1 MSKKRKP
8 DQKPEETETL
18 EEKVLKMSV
27 KLFEMQHPVLSPEGV
42 MEESITRSVA
52 EKHVPRTIRQTIPL
66 QSTVSINAIPEDP
79 DEDYEAYMEQQKTL
93 NEISNKY
100 RTENKLTQGDQVR
113 SILQSIVNERKTEPE
128 QDLTGKFIDFA
139 IVERGTAYICIQRS
153 INPNLKQPLPD
164 PVKRSVSAIG
174 NRLYSFAHENAPFF
188 LNPDGTIDSLQ
199 MLTLFNADERRKDKN
214 NLNIKH
220 PAIIDHVMSNTL
232 AEQMIFSGE
241 ILPNGKEHTVDV
253 YPRSKAKN
261 RTLISVKLAYDEL
274 KDKDGGKGLE
284 TTIKRLGLL
293 ERSTLDAITSA
304 ILQTPDWQPNTVFT
318 VKNIAKEVF
327 KCNDPTEKQIK
338 QIKDVIPKLL
348 MMTLKLDYSQ
358 HYKSKHPGGIDKC
371 QFMESLL
378 QASFVDAIQE
388 DGTDVSCL
396 TVSRMPVLSRY
407 GDAVNQMIRTPSSI
421 LRVKDTD
428 KAQARTPQALKI
440 NGEYWIRFESTPSMS
455 GYRPLLVD
463 YILRRIYAMYG
474 DRKTVSE
481 TIKTDTIYAEIGN
494 DLSRAETKRCR
505 DFVELVLRSFC
516 FDGIIKDFEIERKS
530 GNTVTGYILKL
541 SRQNPFK
548 KPDAAISEDPEDVNL
563 LTN

>member
-8 DQKPEETETL
+8 DQKPEETESF
-18 EEKVLKMSV
+18 EEKFLKMSM
-27 KLFEMQHPVLSPEGV
+27 KLFEIQHPVLSPEGV
-42 MEESITRSVA
+42 MEKSITRSLA
-52 EKHVPRTIRQTIPL
+52 ERSIPRTISRTSPMIP
-66 QSTVSINAIPEDP
+66 TVAINAVPEDP
-79 DEDYEAYMEQQKTL
+79 EEDYEAYMDQDKAFREITNQY
-93 NEISNKY
+93 NEEK
-100 RTENKLTQGDQVR
+100 KLTQGDQVR
-113 SILQSIVNERKTEPE
+113 TILQSIVTERKPEAE
-128 QDLTGKFIDFA
+128 QDLTGQFIDFA
-139 IVERGTAYICIQRS
+139 IIERGTAYICIQRG
-153 INPNLKQPLPD
+153 IDPNLKQPLTD

-174 NRLYSFAHENAPFF
+174 NRLHSFAHENASFF
-188 LNPDGTIDSLQ
+188 LNPDGTVDGLQ
-199 MLTLFNADERRKDKN
+199 MITLFDADERRKDKN

-274 KDKDGGKGLE
+274 QDKDGGKGLE
-284 TTIKRLGLL
+284 STIKRLGLL

-318 VKNIAKEVF
+318 VKNIAREVF

-338 QIKDVIPKLL
+338 QIKDVIPKLS
-348 MMTLKLDYSQ
+348 MMLLKLDYSP
-358 HYKSKHPGGIDKC
+358 HYKSMHPGGIDKC
-371 QFMESLL
+371 QFTESLL
-378 QASFVDAIQE
+378 QASLAEVIQE
-388 DGTDVSCL
+388 DGTDLSCL
-396 TVSRMPVLSRY
+396 TVSKMPVLSRY
-407 GDAVNQMIRTPSSI
+407 GDAVNQMIRAHSSV

-428 KAQARTPQALKI
+428 KAQAKTPQALKI
-440 NGEYWIRFESTPSMS
+440 NGGHWIRLESTPSMS
-455 GYRPLLVD
+455 GYRPLLID
-463 YILRRIYAMYG
+463 YIIRRIHAMYG
-474 DRKTVSE
+474 KTAAN

-530 GNTVTGYILKL
+530 RNTVTGYILKL

-548 KPDAAISEDPEDVNL
+548 KPDAISEDPEDVNL
-563 LTN
+563 LTD